1 MTSSCLVHPLA
12 GFHFQTPGCRIHVL
26 EEGTVSSFTYPVHKA
41 RSLLRILSPIAS
53 GISCTSPLPEVH
65 NSCHWF
71 PVHTESDLE
80 IWDNFKITD
89 AKPSCLSQHLQLVYR
104 IKQNSCSGWLIF
116 TRASPFSI
124 RNQNDCYLYVLR
136 FSVQVRI
143 SSVRYLILLSSLTEY
158 LQFSQFSISHN

>member
-26 EEGTVSSFTYPVHKA
+26 EEGTMSSFTYPVHIA
-41 RSLLRILSPIAS
+41 PPLLQILSPITS

-71 PVHTESDLE
+71 PVHTESGLE

-89 AKPSCLSQHLQLVYR
+89 AKPSCLSQHLQLVYG
-104 IKQNSCSGWLIF
+104 IKQNSCSGWLIL
-116 TRASPFSI
+116 TRASPFPI
-124 RNQNDCYLYVLR
+124 RNQNACYSYVLW
-136 FSVQVRI
+136 FLVQIRI

-158 LQFSQFSISHN
+158 LQPIFN